1 LSVNGN
7 DDVNYDYDS
16 KEVKD
21 KVDNEENSDNDHVI
35 DEDKNEND
43 GENEGEKDPTI
54 DPGETISE
62 MKTEES
68 NEDTIDVEVVPKDKQ
83 RGNLYNYEDYIASA
97 LDDSTYNWNG
107 E

>member
-1 LSVNGN
+1 MMLMMTM
-7 DDVNYDYDS
+7 
-16 KEVKD
+16 K

-35 DEDKNEND
+35 DEDKKEIEE
-43 GENEGEKDPTI
+43 ENEGEKDLTV

-62 MKTEES
+62 MKAVEQS
-68 NEDTIDVEVVPKDKQ
+68 INEDTVDVEVVPKDKQ
-83 RGNLYNYEDYIASA
+83 RGNLYNHEDYIASA